1 MANDRSNLQSR
12 IRVLVV
18 DDHPLVSQGLAKIID
33 QNERMQVI
41 AEAHDGASGIEAFR
55 KHAPDVTLIDLML
68 PDMQGTEA
76 MVRILRE
83 YPGARILI
91 LSSSEGDADIFR
103 ALQSGAWGY
112 LLKGTSGK
120 DLIESIQKTHAGER
134 HLHPSLAMKVADYV
148 SVGGLSVREVDVL
161 SLVAEGL
168 SNKRIA
174 DKLHIAEN
182 TVKMHVKNI
191 LGKLNAADRTQAV
204 TIALRR
210 GILHL

>member
-1 MANDRSNLQSR
+1 M
-12 IRVLVV
+12 VV

-33 QNERMQVI
+33 QHNSMSVV

-55 KHAPDVTLIDLML
+55 AHAPDVTLMDLML

-76 MVRILRE
+76 MARILRE
-83 YPGARILI
+83 FPSARILI

-120 DLIESIQKTHAGER
+120 DLIESILKTHAGER
-134 HLHPSLAMKVADYV
+134 YLHPSLAMKVADYV
-148 SVGGLSVREVDVL
+148 SVGGLSVREVEVL

-174 DKLHIAEN
+174 DKLFIAEN

>member
-1 MANDRSNLQSR
+1 MTEDTAPR

-18 DDHPLVSQGLAKIID
+18 DDHPLVSQGLSRIID
-33 QNERMQVI
+33 QKEGMSVV
-41 AEAHDGASGIEAFR
+41 AEAHHGTGGIEAFR
-55 KHAPDVTLIDLML
+55 KHLPDVTLMDLML
-68 PDMQGTEA
+68 PDMSGTEA
-76 MVRILRE
+76 TARILQEFPR
-83 YPGARILI
+83 ARILI

-103 ALQSGAWGY
+103 ALQGGAWGY

-120 DLIESIQKTHAGER
+120 ELIESIRRTHAGER
-134 HLHPSLAMKVADYV
+134 RLHPALAVKVAGYV
-148 SVGGLSVREVDVL
+148 SVGGLSVREVEVL
-161 SLVAEGL
+161 GLVAEGL

-174 DKLHIAEN
+174 DKLFIAEN

-191 LGKLNAADRTQAV
+191 LGKLSAADRTQAV